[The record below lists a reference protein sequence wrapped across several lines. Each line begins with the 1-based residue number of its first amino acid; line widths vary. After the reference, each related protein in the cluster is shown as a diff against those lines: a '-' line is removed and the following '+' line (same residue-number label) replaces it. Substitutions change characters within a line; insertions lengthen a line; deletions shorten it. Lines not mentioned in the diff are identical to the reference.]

1 MNKRRLEELIE
12 ILGRRP
18 KLLIVDDVPSIIL
31 QVRTLFQDKCEVF
44 MSTDGETAIELAQTI
59 EPDVILLDI
68 NMPGMNG
75 YSVCKHLELN
85 PKTSEIPIIF
95 LTGDSQDLS
104 EELAFEMGAVDFIR
118 KPLNLKVSSARTY
131 THLVNKLQSDLL
143 KLASKQDGLT
153 GLLNRAGL
161 DEAFKRAWLECVR
174 KKQSIS
180 ILMID
185 IDYFKSYND
194 YFGHLAG
201 DDCLKRISKAIANE
215 AKKPLDSVAR
225 FGGEEFCCILPETD
239 LKGALHF
246 AKNIEESIRELK
258 IPHPMSKVACEYVTV
273 SIGVASHIPG
283 PTHELNDML
292 NYADQL
298 LYQSKE
304 TGRNT
309 ISSGELD
316 AT

>member
-1 MNKRRLEELIE
+1 M
-12 ILGRRP
+12 
-18 KLLIVDDVPSIIL
+18 
-31 QVRTLFQDKCEVF
+31 F
-44 MSTDGETAIELAQTI
+44 MATDGETAIELVESI

-85 PKTSEIPIIF
+85 PKTSDIPIIF
-95 LTGDSQDLS
+95 LTGDSHDLS

-118 KPLNLKVSSARTY
+118 KPLNLKVSRARTY

-143 KLASKQDGLT
+143 RLASKQDGLT

-161 DEAFKRAWLECVR
+161 DEALKRAWLECTR
-174 KKQSIS
+174 KKQWIS

-201 DDCLKRISKAIANE
+201 DECLKKISKAIANE

-225 FGGEEFCCILPETD
+225 FGGEEFCCILPETN
-239 LKGALHF
+239 LSGALHV
-246 AKNIEESIRELK
+246 ANQIGESIRELK
-258 IPHPMSKVACEYVTV
+258 IPHPMSKVFCECVTV
-273 SIGVASHIPG
+273 SIGVASYIPCSSSE
-283 PTHELNDML
+283 PNDML

-298 LYQSKE
+298 LYISKA

-309 ISSGELD
+309 ISSGEF
-316 AT
+316 APN